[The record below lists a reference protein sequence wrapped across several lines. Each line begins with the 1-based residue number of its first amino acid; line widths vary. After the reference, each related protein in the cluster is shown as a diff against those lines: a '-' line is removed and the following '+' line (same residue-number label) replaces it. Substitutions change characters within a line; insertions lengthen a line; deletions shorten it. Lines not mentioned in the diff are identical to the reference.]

1 MYNIETNSLN
11 ESIYNLNE
19 NNIAF
24 QIKDNLQNCLTFP
37 SNNSGLEEEDDLFLG
52 PSFIY
57 TTENKSIEEKLIN
70 DYKRSLNNN
79 KSDTSQNE
87 KSNKV
92 WSKPVVYDFNKIK
105 QLFNQLQNKENSGIF
120 VEINSILEEKKE
132 FMNNLINELF
142 KRKPKKIYD
151 TFSYTDLESINFE
164 ELCELYDQKLI
175 DNKMK
180 PKSKKKLGRKREKDS
195 PGKHNKMSHDNIIKK
210 IKRII
215 FSNVIIFLNNI
226 LDPNKEAAPKLL
238 NLSYKFINKLKRED
252 ELKDLNSS
260 LKDLASKEI
269 SEKYKSKMKQ
279 LDFNKKI
286 IDKIQNNQNDLTM
299 KFAFNLSLK
308 NWIDLFCHKKTVNQL
323 LIEYKFNEQAINSE
337 RIENSLNRLNRVDIL
352 LNDIKKNVNSDEYL
366 ISFIFLLYN
375 YEVWFYLKR
384 GRNKIVK

>member
-1 MYNIETNSLN
+1 M
-11 ESIYNLNE
+11 
-19 NNIAF
+19 
-24 QIKDNLQNCLTFP
+24 
-37 SNNSGLEEEDDLFLG
+37 
-52 PSFIY
+52 
-57 TTENKSIEEKLIN
+57 
-70 DYKRSLNNN
+70 
-79 KSDTSQNE
+79 
-87 KSNKV
+87 
-92 WSKPVVYDFNKIK
+92 
-105 QLFNQLQNKENSGIF
+105 
-120 VEINSILEEKKE
+120 
-132 FMNNLINELF
+132 
-142 KRKPKKIYD
+142 
-151 TFSYTDLESINFE
+151 
-164 ELCELYDQKLI
+164 
-175 DNKMK
+175 
-180 PKSKKKLGRKREKDS
+180 
-195 PGKHNKMSHDNIIKK
+195 
-210 IKRII
+210 
-215 FSNVIIFLNNI
+215 
-226 LDPNKEAAPKLL
+226 
-238 NLSYKFINKLKRED
+238 
-252 ELKDLNSS
+252 KDLNSS